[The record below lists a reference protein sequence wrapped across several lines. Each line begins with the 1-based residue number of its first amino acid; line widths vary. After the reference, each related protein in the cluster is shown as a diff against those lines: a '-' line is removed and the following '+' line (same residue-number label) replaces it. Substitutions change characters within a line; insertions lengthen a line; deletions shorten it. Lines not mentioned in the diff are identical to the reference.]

1 MSILFLQR
9 SASEAYELT
18 STLKANLIPEETTMK
33 GSAEVRSWIAD
44 VVTTTWQDARCGDGR
59 CEAPFEYPEYGRFG
73 CKADCNLLKSAAQIT
88 PIQIDVYFNFSH
100 PKGSVSPIDLMNDAA
115 WNLCPMEVD
124 ELIGP
129 KKIFHGSDCYYEED
143 QKFDEQVG
151 HIVREIDDVPDFCAH
166 VNERQFRAVPAIIR
180 GSITLESLNHCVAVL
195 NRLVVDKYQLLS
207 LDQRELMTIKTSEK
221 ALAIRK
227 QWESQRWSDDSG
239 DVDVF
244 SDQDF
249 SVYPEMDGIEAQTW
263 REVIQVLKHMNLIA
277 PVKTTRA
284 YTLLANEHCSADV
297 QNWAQA
303 SAERLRKKLREG
315 ILSTQVPYVKD
326 GPGAVA
332 GVLRSKLRA
341 KSPARVSFA

>member
-1 MSILFLQR
+1 MDRFTPMAVLSTCLLDIGLNTLMEPISAHISVVILLTCLQVALPMCALVFLFVMFMRTKLLQAGNFGALIYKFRWLFFVTPIYLSFLIAIRAMRIEAYARSTTFPLLWDMRGYYQVFIVYRIVSIFFHFLLLRTLFRLGDPELYLQR
-9 SASEAYELT
+9 
-18 STLKANLIPEETTMK
+18 M
-33 GSAEVRSWIAD
+33 
-44 VVTTTWQDARCGDGR
+44 
-59 CEAPFEYPEYGRFG
+59 AP
-73 CKADCNLLKSAAQIT
+73 
-88 PIQIDVYFNFSH
+88 
-100 PKGSVSPIDLMNDAA
+100 
-115 WNLCPMEVD
+115 
-124 ELIGP
+124 
-129 KKIFHGSDCYYEED
+129 
-143 QKFDEQVG
+143 
-151 HIVREIDDVPDFCAH
+151 EIDDVPDFCTH

-239 DVDVF
+239 EVDVF

-303 SAERLRKKLREG
+303 SADRLRKKLREG
-315 ILSTQVPYVKD
+315 VLSTHMPYVKD

-332 GVLRSKLRA
+332 GILRSKLRA